1 MQEFLAFKEM
11 LAIAPQINYAFALA
25 AVVERE
31 DWDGKTLGEDV
42 WPSMWLKNVTP
53 LCHASLKRVT
63 YCNFDQFHC

>member
-42 WPSMWLKNVTP
+42 WPSM
-53 LCHASLKRVT
+53 
-63 YCNFDQFHC
+63 